1 MADLFHLNDLEQRLS
16 ENALKVLEKRYLTK
30 DPEGRVIETVDGL
43 FRRVARAIAAPEPGF
58 PTSTWQAEDLEE
70 AFYRIM
76 TDLDFLPN
84 SPTLMNAGK
93 PLGQLA
99 ACFVLPVP
107 DSLDGI
113 FEAIK
118 QAALI
123 HKSGGGTGFSFSRLR
138 PANDLVASTSGVS
151 SGPVSFMKV
160 FNTATETIKQGGTR
174 RGANMG
180 MLRIDHPDILEFI
193 TAKEDDQSLTNFNLS
208 VAITDEFMETLER
221 DGEYDLV
228 NPRSGKVVKTLKAS
242 KVFNMIV
249 ERAWRNGE
257 PGVVFID
264 RLNRDQPTPHVGAIE
279 STNPCGEQ
287 PLLPF
292 ESCNLGSLN
301 LARFVTTAPGEAP
314 KVDYDRLKQ
323 VVHLA
328 VRFLDNVIEVNRY
341 PIPEIEQMTKANRKI
356 GLGVMGWADLL
367 IALRLPYNS
376 EAALTL
382 AEDLMRFIR
391 REAWEA
397 SGQLARER
405 GQFPNFPGS
414 TLQKRGMAPLRNAT
428 VTTIAPTGTISLIA
442 GCSSGIEP
450 LFAVAFAKNVLEKER
465 LFEVNPQFVA
475 IAQEKGFYSKELL
488 GKVADQGHLKGIPEI
503 PDWVRKVFVT
513 SHEISP
519 EWHVRMQAAFQ
530 KNTDNAVSK
539 TVNFPHE
546 ATIKDVEVVFRL
558 AHTLGC
564 KGITV
569 YRDGSRQAQ
578 VLTTGSA
585 KGPQGTTP
593 PRIVPRPRPNR
604 TTGATE
610 RTPIGCG
617 NLYVT
622 VNSDDQGICEVF
634 TSLGRAGGCPSQSE
648 ATARLASMALRAGI
662 DVQEIID
669 QLKGIRCLSTLKKS
683 GPNGRKVL
691 SCPDAIGRA
700 IEQFYQQQVTV
711 PNVVN
716 KPQAAAPAA
725 TDPGAAGEA
734 SPAPDAPG
742 IPCPECGGRLNHD
755 GGCVMC
761 PNCGFSRCG

>member
-30 DPEGRVIETVDGL
+30 DPEGKVIETVDGL
-43 FRRVARAIAAPEPGF
+43 FRRVARAIAAPEREF
-58 PTSTWQAEDLEE
+58 AASTWQAEDLEE
-70 AFYRIM
+70 AFFRIM

-208 VAITDEFMETLER
+208 VAVTDEFMETLER

-264 RLNRDQPTPHVGAIE
+264 RLNRDQPTPHIGTIE

-301 LARFVTTAPGEAP
+301 LARFVTTPPGEAP
-314 KVDYDRLKQ
+314 KVDYERLKQ

-328 VRFLDNVIEVNRY
+328 VRFLDNVIEINRY

-367 IALRLPYNS
+367 IALRHPYNS

-475 IAQEKGFYSKELL
+475 IAQEKGFYSSELI
-488 GKVADQGHLKGIPEI
+488 GKVAEQGHLKGLSEIPE
-503 PDWVRKVFVT
+503 WVRKVFVT

-519 EWHVRMQAAFQ
+519 EWHVRTQAAFQ

-578 VLTTGSA
+578 VLTTGST
-585 KGPQGTTP
+585 KSPQGTTP

-604 TTGATE
+604 TTGVTE

-622 VNSDDQGICEVF
+622 VNSDEQGICEVF

-700 IEQFYQQQVTV
+700 IEQSYQQHKQETAPPGPDSGSSRET
-711 PNVVN
+711 PN
-716 KPQAAAPAA
+716 PS
-725 TDPGAAGEA
+725 D
-734 SPAPDAPG
+734 SPG
-742 IPCPECGGRLNHD
+742 IPCPECGGKLSHD

>member
-1 MADLFHLNDLEQRLS
+1 MADLFHLNDIERRLS

-30 DPEGRVIETVDGL
+30 DPEGKVIETVDGL
-43 FRRVARAIAAPEPGF
+43 FRRVARAIAAPESHFAG
-58 PTSTWQAEDLEE
+58 STWRREDLEE
-70 AFYRIM
+70 AFYRMM

-107 DSLDGI
+107 DTLEGI

-180 MLRIDHPDILEFI
+180 ILRVDHPDILEFI
-193 TAKEDDQSLTNFNLS
+193 TAKEDDETLTNFNLS
-208 VAITDEFMETLER
+208 VGITDEFMETLDR
-221 DGEYDLV
+221 DGEYDLI
-228 NPRSGKVVKTLKAS
+228 NPRTGKAVKSLKAS

-257 PGVVFID
+257 PGIVFLD
-264 RLNRDQPTPHVGAIE
+264 RINRDQPTPHVGMIE

-301 LARFVTTAPGEAP
+301 LARFIRREGDSAQ
-314 KVDYDRLKQ
+314 VDYDRLRE

-328 VRFLDNVIEVNRY
+328 VRFLDNVIEVNKY
-341 PIPEIEQMTKANRKI
+341 PFPEIEEMTKANRKI

-367 IALRLPYNS
+367 IALHIPYNS

-382 AEDLMRFIR
+382 AEELMRFIR

-397 SGQLARER
+397 STQLGRER
-405 GQFPNFPGS
+405 GAFPNFPGS
-414 TLQKRGMAPLRNAT
+414 ALQRRGMPPVRNAT

-450 LFAVAFAKNVLEKER
+450 LFAIAFAKNVLDKER
-465 LFEVNPQFVA
+465 LFEVNPQFVE
-475 IAQEKGFYSKELL
+475 IAKAKGFYSKELIE
-488 GKVADQGHLKGIPEI
+488 KVAAQGHLKNLPGI
-503 PDWVRKVFVT
+503 PDWVRKIFVT

-578 VLTTGSA
+578 VLTAGAGTPAKSA
-585 KGPQGTTP
+585 PSTVP
-593 PRIVPRPRPNR
+593 PRIVPRPRPTR
-604 TTGATE
+604 TTGVTE

-622 VNSDDQGICEVF
+622 VNSDEQGICEVF

-669 QLKGIRCLSTLKKS
+669 QLKGIRCLSTLKRS

-700 IEQFYQQQVTV
+700 IEQVYLQRKAPTPGSTPEGV
-711 PNVVN
+711 P
-716 KPQAAAPAA
+716 PAETA
-725 TDPGAAGEA
+725 SLGEGQ
-734 SPAPDAPG
+734 S
-742 IPCPECGGRLNHD
+742 IPCPECQAPLTHD

-761 PNCGFSRCG
+761 RACGYSRCG